1 MKTVLFVCGH
11 NAGRSQMAEAWL
23 NHLAQARGL
32 PVRAISAGTGPADRI
47 NSMALDAM
55 QEIGISMEGHFP
67 KTMTHEM
74 VDSADRVI
82 SMGCGVDVV
91 ACPSKF
97 LLTEDWALDDP
108 ADQPIETVRAI
119 RDSIIERVDA
129 LLEELSR

>member
-74 VDSADRVI
+74 VDSADRII
-82 SMGCGVDVV
+82 SMGCGVDVN
-91 ACPSKF
+91 ACPAGF
-97 LLTEDWALDDP
+97 LPTEDWSLDDP
-108 ADQPIETVRAI
+108 AGQMMDAVREI
-119 RDSIIERVDA
+119 RDSIRRRV
-129 LLEELSR
+129 EELVEEMA